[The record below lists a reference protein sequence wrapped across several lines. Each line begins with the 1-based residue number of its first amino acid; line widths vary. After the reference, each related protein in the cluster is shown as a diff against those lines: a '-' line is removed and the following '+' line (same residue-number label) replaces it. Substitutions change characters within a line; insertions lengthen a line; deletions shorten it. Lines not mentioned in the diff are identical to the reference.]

1 MTMTPSSKDT
11 ESILNGQAASDTF
24 RAFVQE
30 QVRQAIRATFIDILE
45 EEVSQFIGAGRYER
59 AQGRRDHR
67 AGHRTRTLGTTAGVI
82 DDLPVPRT
90 RGGFHTQL
98 FERYQRR
105 MAEVDTLMREMFV
118 GGVSQ
123 QAVGAVVEQVTGT
136 PASASTVSRVFHTL
150 EAEFATWQKRQ
161 LPKRYVYVFADGTY
175 FSVIYDGEGQ
185 KMPVLALIGIT
196 SEGQRE
202 VITFTTGECENQG
215 AWENLLADIKARG
228 VEEVD
233 LWVTDGHQAMLNAIA
248 LKFPSSKR
256 QRCVVHKMENILS
269 HVPEKQREAVRVEL
283 RAIFYQKSRIQAD
296 QMTAAFIEKYRTLYP
311 SAISCLERDWE
322 ACLTFYGFPEL
333 HWKNIRTSNSIE
345 RLFEEV
351 KKRSKKMAS
360 AFRNEGS
367 CLLLFYAVIRGVRFR
382 KLRMPD

>member
-1 MTMTPSSKDT
+1 MTPSPKDT
-11 ESILNGQAASDTF
+11 ESALDGQVARETF
-24 RAFVQE
+24 HAFVQE

-45 EEVSQFIGAGRYER
+45 EEVSQFIGARRYER
-59 AQGRRDHR
+59 TAERRDQR
-67 AGHRTRTLGTTAGVI
+67 AGHRTRALGTTAGVI

-98 FERYQRR
+98 FERYRRR
-105 MAEVDTLMREMFV
+105 MTEVDTLMRDMFV

-123 QAVGAVVEQVTGT
+123 QSVGTLVEKVTGT

-161 LPKRYVYVFADGTY
+161 LPKRYVYAFADGTY

-185 KMPVLALIGIT
+185 KMPILALIGIT

-202 VITFTTGECENQG
+202 VIAFTTGERENQG

-228 VEEVD
+228 VETVD

-283 RAIFYQKSRIQAD
+283 RAIFYQKSRAQAD

-322 ACLTFYGFPEL
+322 ACLTFYSFPEL
-333 HWKNIRTSNSIE
+333 HWKNIRTSNCIE

-382 KLRMPD
+382 KLRMPG

>member
-1 MTMTPSSKDT
+1 MAPSPKNTQFELD
-11 ESILNGQAASDTF
+11 GQVASDTF

-30 QVRQAIRATFIDILE
+30 QVRQAIRATFIAILE
-45 EEVSQFIGAGRYER
+45 EEVSQFIGASRYER
-59 AQGRRDHR
+59 TPGRRDQR
-67 AGHRTRTLGTTAGVI
+67 AGHRTRTRGTTAGVI

-105 MAEVDTLMREMFV
+105 MSEVDTLMREMVV

-123 QAVGAVVEQVTGT
+123 QQVGTVVEQVTGT

-150 EAEFATWQKRQ
+150 EAEFATWQQRQ
-161 LPKRYVYVFADGTY
+161 LPKRYVYVFADGTSV
-175 FSVIYDGEGQ
+175 SVIYDGAGQ
-185 KMPVLALIGIT
+185 KMPILALIGIR
-196 SEGQRE
+196 EDGQRE
-202 VITFTTGECENQG
+202 VLAFTTGEREHQG
-215 AWENLLADIKARG
+215 AWENLLADMKARG

-248 LKFPSSKR
+248 LKFASSKR
-256 QRCVVHKMENILS
+256 QRCVVHKMEYILS

-283 RAIFYQKSRIQAD
+283 RAIFYQKSRAQAD
-296 QMTAAFIEKYRTLYP
+296 QVAAAFIEKYRTLSP

-322 ACLTFYGFPEL
+322 ACLTFYSFPEL

-345 RLFEEV
+345 RLFEAV

-360 AFRNEGS
+360 AFRNKGS

-382 KLRMPD
+382 KLRMPG

>member
-1 MTMTPSSKDT
+1 
-11 ESILNGQAASDTF
+11 
-24 RAFVQE
+24 
-30 QVRQAIRATFIDILE
+30 
-45 EEVSQFIGAGRYER
+45 
-59 AQGRRDHR
+59 
-67 AGHRTRTLGTTAGVI
+67 
-82 DDLPVPRT
+82 
-90 RGGFHTQL
+90 
-98 FERYQRR
+98 
-105 MAEVDTLMREMFV
+105 
-118 GGVSQ
+118 
-123 QAVGAVVEQVTGT
+123 
-136 PASASTVSRVFHTL
+136 
-150 EAEFATWQKRQ
+150 
-161 LPKRYVYVFADGTY
+161 
-175 FSVIYDGEGQ
+175 
-185 KMPVLALIGIT
+185 MPILALVGIT

-202 VITFTTGECENQG
+202 VIAFTTGERENQG

-256 QRCVVHKMENILS
+256 QRCVVHKIENILS

-283 RAIFYQKSRIQAD
+283 RAIFYQKSRAQAD
-296 QMTAAFIEKYRTLYP
+296 QVTAAFIEKYRMLYP

-322 ACLTFYGFPEL
+322 ACLTFYSFPQL

-367 CLLLFYAVIRGVRFR
+367 CLLLFYAVIRSVRFR